1 MIPSSRVASPPKSL
15 PTVTAASR
23 GAKCHLL
30 PPSKASLDWDSPSGQ
45 TGTVKRR
52 PNSQGSKEA
61 TPTTTSP
68 PPAAILESCRRQSFT
83 IEIDIK
89 AQTEQNDC
97 ERGEEFP
104 ADNHSAPADKEASVP
119 NRGNMKNVGG
129 AKQSKIAVLRQKK
142 TSNLLAKTTNDNKSP
157 SQVQQKLKNNLNPP
171 KKLVKQSTI
180 SGGTLERR
188 EKQSPSSAASGGGG
202 RSQKK
207 VSFIPSLAV
216 VEGGNG
222 GPAGTGSASIK
233 SSTVKAIVRSR
244 QHSLSDTGV
253 QFKEL
258 YRDFPAAPVLS
269 DADQV
274 NTPPPLPPYREP
286 PPAPCPHQTAA
297 PSSND
302 KVEVIQQD
310 LISMEP
316 VSKHEDIAPTVKEAT
331 TRSKLK
337 GFGLSKLI
345 SSAGSGEKKSN
356 NYVTLPPSPKMSKMS
371 SKSGTELPAPPPTP
385 PPPPAPESPENDY
398 ASSDD
403 ILTKPEFSSL
413 LLKNLPVRQRKGT
426 VPHLENYCLFDPSV
440 DFFNEKEHK
449 MRPIPESVELA
460 DPILYQNPLI
470 YDAVDRDS
478 DNYFTLEPDGFDVEA
493 KNRLSLEKVEE
504 KIDEIFNKTRTSS
517 SSSGSSP
524 DYPSMV
530 NSVIETPSSNLESTD
545 ESDYGFRN
553 RLIDQLKVVPK
564 SISGSINEDQQ
575 QQQQESSYYGVVT
588 KTAVSQFERLHHRQ
602 STSLPNSP
610 LQQRKSD
617 ESSSSSPPSSTKT
630 TDSSSNEASSALGT
644 LGSEEPSSLS
654 PPPPAPPSFTNHPSS
669 ASSLSSSKVTKIK
682 SDLPSTIVSKVNFL
696 PLLSHPAFSLDS
708 LKSSISLP
716 HLQKS
721 STGAISKNSVLSH
734 LQPSAV
740 GTVRNGSLDS
750 TPLFSRLR
758 KQRPLSS
765 HSDADSGFLSPVT
778 PPEATV
784 GQSIQNQILAT
795 ERQQH
800 QHQQHRSSSS
810 DTVVVL
816 EQCDS
821 IQELIQIYTD
831 WANYYLER
839 AKSKKKVSDLAA
851 DCRDGLLLAE
861 VIEAVT
867 TWKVPDLVKK
877 PKTPQHMYDNVNSC
891 LNVLRQH
898 QVGGLDS
905 ITANDISSGRLKA
918 VLLLFFALSR
928 YKQPIRQ
935 KTAPVAYIHQ
945 QQTTKVEIHAPPAD
959 MTNRQLPVPYA
970 KPGVNGGTAIPQPA
984 TVMVTRRCP
993 PDKVRPLPPTPNQQ
1007 TGLHPGLQKHS
1018 LAGSIGSGGVIGP
1031 GIGSGGSGNTPL
1043 DGNSCPGSPQHNGTA
1058 IITQIPKGGSSSL
1071 RIPQSTCKI
1080 PASPYATQTGNGNHN
1095 NNINNN
1101 NNNNH
1106 VGLIPNGNVTNIP
1119 SPGLTHVGGGGPV
1132 QQKQSMLEKLK
1143 LFNSSKD
1150 KQDKT
1155 AKSTISKRTS
1165 SSSGFSSARSERSD
1179 SSLSLNE
1186 GPIGSGGGGKV
1197 KESAIKKTD
1206 TANNS
1211 GAKLSSSV
1219 SSSSKSSKLIS
1230 SKSGSSKDAGSK
1242 VSGKLSGDKG
1252 GKASKELLETHIPI
1266 TPKSHKIPTALTTST
1281 NGIAG
1286 NPTTKTES
1294 KLKPAPVGGTSP
1306 PPSSSSSGSRKL
1318 DAKSESKTSL
1328 LLNQQQSQVQPQ
1340 IQPPKTMVAPPSVG
1354 TGIPKPMAA
1363 VKGTSKPS
1371 PQQLLQEYGK
1381 PAKDDLAKLDRALT
1395 GFGAGLPNGLGS
1407 PQHHQ
1412 PPHQNNIS
1420 NNNSERMHVVN
1431 PISVSGNNNVPGSP
1445 LHKQQQ
1451 QQIPS
1456 CMSDSMHSNSTQGAS
1471 VGQHSN
1477 SSESSSVVYRPSGSE
1492 SGSEHHPS
1500 SSINSPQK
1508 SSPSFLYNDV
1518 NLNNTNNNKFNTVPN
1533 KILNTGQQPNG
1544 TIYEQEEKQI
1554 TVVPMRPLLRG
1565 YNSHVT
1571 LPTRGARGHHFISE
1585 YCEDLAGQGYC
1596 SDGDALRKIP
1606 ARYSDS
1612 IENGYLSE
1620 GGGSGGMLTTS
1631 AGRQQYISALR
1642 NRTPLPTTIEERC
1655 RSSRG
1660 DNLDCVGDSPTGST
1674 MDGKLS
1680 RPNSQA
1686 PSGREFWGRLPEP
1699 SVAHNGHGQQQH
1711 PPQSAGS
1718 SQQGSQPPSPTSS
1731 RKDRSSPGHSRKSGS
1746 SSKIASSRTKG
1757 VPQSF
1762 GYVKKTN
1769 GAAMHGVDQQGQAL
1783 LTGGRTA
1790 HVSAV
1795 PRTSKLKVSGGTQ
1808 TTTADFQAKNQ
1819 QHAQYRSFSL
1829 TGPGAAQLSQSVKER
1844 FGSGTHSLPKPGL
1857 DMHVFQHR
1865 MSTRGSTKLNDGS
1878 LSDTQT
1884 YAEVKPDYSSY
1895 AMWLRHSSTASSRL
1909 SEGDS
1914 LESFSLGSGG
1924 GGGGGGGG
1932 CGNGMV
1938 AGGTTGSG
1946 GSGIPGA
1953 SRPNKLLHHARG
1965 ETQPVMHHHGAAT
1978 HSPRL
1983 NRSNSISYL
1992 KERTY
1997 PRSTKSEKMY
2007 PSMLS
2012 RGPDVDIEPYYCLP
2026 VGSVAAGNGMVP
2038 WSQPTSPT
2046 PPARGFGGLLSP
2058 THTNASHRLTYPK
2071 KNDEVHGSQASL
2083 LSGGSS
2089 LYGSAEERQATEV
2102 RRLKRELADARDQ
2115 VMSLSSQL
2123 STNAHVVAAFEQSLS
2138 NMTQRLQMLTAT
2150 TEKKDSEILDMRQ
2163 TIELLRKQSIQ
2174 AGLTTAHMQSMGV
2187 QVNGQVNGNGNP
2199 EQTTTAPPLP
2209 PGAEMQRHHSSDSMC
2224 SLNSV
2229 SSGCSAQDKK
2239 KKKGWLRSSFTKA
2252 FSRNAKISKTNRHIS
2267 QSSNL
2272 DQPTATTGNGH
2283 THHHHHHHHHHHGN
2297 NNNNGD
2303 QKSLSGSGSEK
2314 QSGKLASNA
2323 QLPPASPTKNG
2334 SPLKTVTLVENAKP
2348 IDAIELNGNPVV
2360 EDLKKQLREKDLV
2373 LTDIRLEALS
2383 SASQLES
2390 LKDTL
2395 MNMRQEMMSLKQSNE
2410 RLQRMM
2416 TTRSLAGSEVSLG
2429 QVSPSGS
2436 MGEPRRYSLAA
2447 DNGISRTPLELP
2459 QNLDETEE
2467 DNIPPA
2473 PAPEPPPAPLSP
2485 AIIAELSPTI
2495 ERAAMVNEMLTTPA
2509 EDVADPVDGKKIAI
2523 AVYLGQPESFA
2534 KYAEEMNECDNY
2546 YHSSIDGEDIGKSA
2560 TENGDRSRKSFS
2572 GQPDSSSASPNEFT
2586 FAYTYISGKTTW
2598 QNLDYIVRKTFKDYL
2613 GKIDPGTNLGLNTD
2627 SITSYHLGEAKRG
2640 PEMGFPELLP
2650 CGYIIG
2656 NVRTLYICL
2665 QGVGSLAFDSLI
2677 LRNIV
2682 HRYISLLT
2690 EHRRLILCGPSGTG
2704 KSYLARKLAE
2714 FLVARSGRDNPAEAI
2729 ATFNV
2734 DHKSSKEL
2742 QQYLGHIAE
2751 QASMSEGAVEELP
2764 AVIILDNLHHASA
2777 LGDVFSC
2784 LLSATAAKLPCIIG
2798 TMSQATCNTTNLQL
2812 HHNFRWVLTANHM
2825 EPVKGFLGR
2834 YLRRKLFT
2842 MELQSQQ
2849 SQPQLEKV
2857 LKWLPSVW
2865 QHINSF
2871 LETHNSSDVTIGP
2884 RLFLSCPMNLQDSQV
2899 WFTDVWNYHLAPYLM
2914 DAVREGVQLYGRRGG
2929 TWVDPC
2935 TFIRETYPWPIG
2947 PTTVPQLRQITADD
2961 VGLEASA
2968 PVNSENQDPL
2978 MNMLL
2983 RLQEAANYNG
2993 NQEPDSDCASLDSN
3007 MTHDSSAGVD

>member
-1 MIPSSRVASPPKSL
+1 MIPSSRSPPKTL
-15 PTVTAASR
+15 PT
-23 GAKCHLL
+23 
-30 PPSKASLDWDSPSGQ
+30 PPNKASSSDWADLANTR

-52 PNSQGSKEA
+52 PCSQGSKEG
-61 TPTTTSP
+61 SP
-68 PPAAILESCRRQSFT
+68 PD
-83 IEIDIK
+83 DI
-89 AQTEQNDC
+89 
-97 ERGEEFP
+97 ERGFVFQKRNGDDGCKSEQPNAIGGGGDDELG
-104 ADNHSAPADKEASVP
+104 ASLS
-119 NRGNMKNVGG
+119 NRGNMKS
-129 AKQSKIAVLRQKK
+129 AKQSKIAVLRQKVDDSAAGSKKVKSPPAGSKISVFQK
-142 TSNLLAKTTNDNKSP
+142 TSNLLTKTTSDNKAT
-157 SQVQQKLKNNLNPP
+157 SQQQKLKNNIIPP
-171 KKLVKQSTI
+171 KKLVKQSTV
-180 SGGTLERR
+180 SGEGV
-188 EKQSPSSAASGGGG
+188 G
-202 RSQKK
+202 RSLKK
-207 VSFIPSLAV
+207 VSFIPGLSV
-216 VEGGNG
+216 VEGA
-222 GPAGTGSASIK
+222 PIK

-244 QHSLSDTGV
+244 QQSLSDTGV

-258 YRDFPAAPVLS
+258 YRDFPLGGNSSALS

-274 NTPPPLPPYREP
+274 NLPAPPPLPPYREP
-286 PPAPCPHQTAA
+286 PPPP
-297 PSSND
+297 PSSTTTG
-302 KVEVIQQD
+302 KVVLEVIQQD

-316 VSKHEDIAPTVKEAT
+316 VSRNEDVIPAAK
-331 TRSKLK
+331 SKLK
-337 GFGLSKLI
+337 GFGSLSKLI
-345 SSAGSGEKKSN
+345 SSSTGLGEKKSN

-371 SKSGTELPAPPPTP
+371 SKGAVELPALPAPTP
-385 PPPPAPESPENDY
+385 PSPPPAPDVVGVEGRQQSP
-398 ASSDD
+398 DD

-413 LLKNLPVRQRKGT
+413 LLKNLPVRQRKGA

-449 MRPIPESVELA
+449 MRTIPETVELA
-460 DPILYQNPLI
+460 DPMLYQNPLI

-478 DNYFTLEPDGFDVEA
+478 DNYFTIEPESYDVEA
-493 KNRLSLEKVEE
+493 RNRLSLEKVEE

-564 SISGSINEDQQ
+564 SISGSINGD
-575 QQQQESSYYGVVT
+575 QQESSYYGVVT
-588 KTAVSQFERLHHRQ
+588 KSAVTQFERLHRQ
-602 STSLPNSP
+602 QSASLPNSP
-610 LQQRKSD
+610 LLQQRKSD
-617 ESSSSSPPSSTKT
+617 ESSSSSPPSSSAKT
-630 TDSSSNEASSALGT
+630 TDSSSNEPSSSAHGT
-644 LGSEEPSSLS
+644 ICSEGPSSCS
-654 PPPPAPPSFTNHPSS
+654 PPPPAP
-669 ASSLSSSKVTKIK
+669 ASSNRPTSHRATKIK
-682 SDLPSTIVSKVNFL
+682 SDPPASKVNFF
-696 PLLSHPAFSLDS
+696 PFLSFDP
-708 LKSSISLP
+708 LKSSVSLP
-716 HLQKS
+716 HLQKPY
-721 STGAISKNSVLSH
+721 TGAISKHSV
-734 LQPSAV
+734 PY
-740 GTVRNGSLDS
+740 RNASLDS
-750 TPLFSRLR
+750 TPLFNRLR
-758 KQRPLSS
+758 KQRPLSN
-765 HSDADSGFLSPVT
+765 HSDADSGFLSPAT
-778 PPEATV
+778 PPDAT
-784 GQSIQNQILAT
+784 GQTIQNQILAV
-795 ERQQH
+795 EQQQRQQ
-800 QHQQHRSSSS
+800 QQQQQQQVNNS

-816 EQCDS
+816 DQCDS

-839 AKSKKKVSDLAA
+839 AKSKKKVSDLSA

-867 TWKVPDLVKK
+867 TFKVPDLVKK

-891 LNVLRQH
+891 LTVLRQH
-898 QVGGLDS
+898 QVGGLES
-905 ITANDISSGRLKA
+905 VTPNDICSGRLKA
-918 VLLLFFALSR
+918 VLSLFFALSR
-928 YKQPIRQ
+928 YKQATKQ
-935 KTAPVAYIHQ
+935 KAAAVAAAVAAAAAVTSTGGFVTHHQ
-945 QQTTKVEIHAPPAD
+945 QQTKVEIHAPPAD
-959 MTNRQLPVPYA
+959 MTNRQLPVPYT
-970 KPGVNGGTAIPQPA
+970 KPGVNGGTAIPLPA

-1007 TGLHPGLQKHS
+1007 TGLHPGLQKHTLAS
-1018 LAGSIGSGGVIGP
+1018 SGGGGGPGASAGSGS
-1031 GIGSGGSGNTPL
+1031 TPL

-1058 IITQIPKGGSSSL
+1058 IITQIPKGGSSL
-1071 RIPQSTCKI
+1071 RQPQTTCKI
-1080 PASPYATQTGNGNHN
+1080 PASPYAAQTTNAINH
-1095 NNINNN
+1095 NNN
-1101 NNNNH
+1101 NNNSNSGSNH
-1106 VGLIPNGNVTNIP
+1106 NNNVTLIPNGNVTNIP
-1119 SPGLTHVGGGGPV
+1119 NPT
-1132 QQKQSMLEKLK
+1132 QKQSMLEKLK
-1143 LFNSSKD
+1143 LFNSKE

-1155 AKSTISKRTS
+1155 SKSTISKRTS

-1179 SSLSLNE
+1179 SSLSLND
-1186 GPIGSGGGGKV
+1186 GPVGKIGKEASLGK
-1197 KESAIKKTD
+1197 KSD
-1206 TANNS
+1206 TAS
-1211 GAKLSSSV
+1211 SAKV
-1219 SSSSKSSKLIS
+1219 KSSKLIS
-1230 SKSGSSKDAGSK
+1230 SKSSSKDASGLK
-1242 VSGKLSGDKG
+1242 VSSTGKLSGDKG
-1252 GKASKELLETHIPI
+1252 KAGKDQPDTHIPI
-1266 TPKSHKIPTALTTST
+1266 TAPKAHKIPMAAAMTTAT
-1281 NGIAG
+1281 NVSGG
-1286 NPTTKTES
+1286 NPKTES
-1294 KLKPAPVGGTSP
+1294 KLKPASVGGT
-1306 PPSSSSSGSRKL
+1306 GSRKL

-1328 LLNQQQSQVQPQ
+1328 LLHQQQMQQQQQSQL
-1340 IQPPKTMVAPPSVG
+1340 QPPKTMVAPPSVN

-1371 PQQLLQEYGK
+1371 PQLVLQDHI
-1381 PAKDDLAKLDRALT
+1381 PKDELAKLDRALA
-1395 GFGAGLPNGLGS
+1395 GFGGHQNGLIS
-1407 PQHHQ
+1407 PQHL
-1412 PPHQNNIS
+1412 PNNIS
-1420 NNNSERMHVVN
+1420 NNNSDRMNVMN
-1431 PISVSGNNNVPGSP
+1431 TISVSGNNNVLGSP
-1445 LHKQQQ
+1445 LKLSAQHQQQ
-1451 QQIPS
+1451 QMPS

-1471 VGQHSN
+1471 IGQHSN
-1477 SSESSSVVYRPSGSE
+1477 SSESSSIVYRPSGSE
-1492 SGSEHHPS
+1492 SGSEHISNLSSPHKS
-1500 SSINSPQK
+1500 SS
-1508 SSPSFLYNDV
+1508 SFLFNDV
-1518 NLNNTNNNKFNTVPN
+1518 NLNNNNNNKFNTVPS
-1533 KILNTGQQPNG
+1533 KILNTAQHPNG

-1571 LPTRGARGHHFISE
+1571 LPTRGARGHHYISE
-1585 YCEDLAGQGYC
+1585 YCEDLGGQGYC
-1596 SDGDALRKIP
+1596 SDGDALRKVP

-1612 IENGYLSE
+1612 MENGYLSE
-1620 GGGSGGMLTTS
+1620 GGGGGCNGSSMMT
-1631 AGRQQYISALR
+1631 RQQYISSLR

-1660 DNLDCVGDSPTGST
+1660 DNLDSIGTSLAGQT
-1674 MDGKLS
+1674 MDAVNGKVS
-1680 RPNSQA
+1680 RQQNGSASGPG
-1686 PSGREFWGRLPEP
+1686 GREYWGRMPEP
-1699 SVAHNGHGQQQH
+1699 PSTLNGHPQQQ
-1711 PPQSAGS
+1711 PPSS
-1718 SQQGSQPPSPTSS
+1718 NHSQQGSQPTSPTSS
-1731 RKDRSSPGHSRKSGS
+1731 RKDRSSPGHSRKSSS

-1757 VPQSF
+1757 VPQGF

-1769 GAAMHGVDQQGQAL
+1769 GSVEQQGQSL

-1795 PRTSKLKVSGGTQ
+1795 PRSGKLKVSGGTQ
-1808 TTTADFQAKNQ
+1808 TTTADFQAKAQ
-1819 QHAQYRSFSL
+1819 QHPQYRSFSL

-1865 MSTRGSTKLNDGS
+1865 
-1878 LSDTQT
+1878 
-1884 YAEVKPDYSSY
+1884 
-1895 AMWLRHSSTASSRL
+1895 
-1909 SEGDS
+1909 
-1914 LESFSLGSGG
+1914 
-1924 GGGGGGGG
+1924 
-1932 CGNGMV
+1932 
-1938 AGGTTGSG
+1938 
-1946 GSGIPGA
+1946 
-1953 SRPNKLLHHARG
+1953 
-1965 ETQPVMHHHGAAT
+1965 
-1978 HSPRL
+1978 
-1983 NRSNSISYL
+1983 
-1992 KERTY
+1992 
-1997 PRSTKSEKMY
+1997 STKSEKMY

-2026 VGSVAAGNGMVP
+2026 VGTVPGGNGMVP

-2046 PPARGFGGLLSP
+2046 PPARGFAGLLSP

-2089 LYGSAEERQATEV
+2089 LYGSTEERQATEV
-2102 RRLKRELADARDQ
+2102 RRLKRELIDARDQ

-2123 STNAHVVAAFEQSLS
+2123 STNAHVVAAFEQSLA
-2138 NMTQRLQMLTAT
+2138 NMTHRLQSLTAT

-2187 QVNGQVNGNGNP
+2187 QVNGQVNGNGNTD
-2199 EQTTTAPPLP
+2199 QKTSPPLP
-2209 PGAEMQRHHSSDSMC
+2209 TGAEMQRHHSSDSMC

-2252 FSRNAKISKTNRHIS
+2252 FSRNAKISKTNRHVS

-2272 DQPTATTGNGH
+2272 DQGSPASGN
-2283 THHHHHHHHHHHGN
+2283 HHHHHHHHHHSSSNGN
-2297 NNNNGD
+2297 NNHQQPSTTMGPI
-2303 QKSLSGSGSEK
+2303 GEK
-2314 QSGKLASNA
+2314 QSGIGPPNA
-2323 QLPPASPTKNG
+2323 QLPPPSPTKNG
-2334 SPLKTVTLVENAKP
+2334 SPHKSLTLVENGKAPQLSSSHCRQHNASRLSFVAKP
-2348 IDAIELNGNPVV
+2348 IDAVEQNGNPMV

-2373 LTDIRLEALS
+2373 LTDIRLEALN
-2383 SASQLES
+2383 SASQLEC
-2390 LKDTL
+2390 LKDTV
-2395 MNMRQEMMSLKQSNE
+2395 MKMRHEMMNLKHNNE
-2410 RLQRMM
+2410 RLQRLV

-2429 QVSPSGS
+2429 PVSPSGS

-2447 DNGISRTPLELP
+2447 DNGMARAPLELP

-2485 AIIAELSPTI
+2485 AIIAELSPSI
-2495 ERAAMVNEMLTTPA
+2495 ERAAMVTEILTTPA

-2546 YHSSIDGEDIGKSA
+2546 YHSSQNGDDIDEKSVS
-2560 TENGDRSRKSFS
+2560 ENGEKSRKSFS
-2572 GQPDSSSASPNEFT
+2572 GPPESNNPSPNEYII
-2586 FAYTYISGKTTW
+2586 AYTYISGKTTW

-2656 NVRTLYICL
+2656 NVKTLYICL
-2665 QGVGSLAFDSLI
+2665 QGVGSLAFESLI

-2834 YLRRKLFT
+2834 YLRRKLFN
-2842 MELQSQQ
+2842 MELHSQTL
-2849 SQPQLEKV
+2849 QPQLEKV

-2884 RLFLSCPMNLQDSQV
+2884 RLFLSCPMNLQDSQS

-2914 DAVREGVQLYGRRGG
+2914 EAVREGVQLYGRRGG
-2929 TWVDPC
+2929 SWVDPC
-2935 TFIRETYPWPIG
+2935 TFVRETYPWPIG

-2968 PVNSENQDPL
+2968 PANSENQDPL
-2978 MNMLL
+2978 LNMLM

-3007 MTHDSSAGVD
+3007 MTHDSSAGAD